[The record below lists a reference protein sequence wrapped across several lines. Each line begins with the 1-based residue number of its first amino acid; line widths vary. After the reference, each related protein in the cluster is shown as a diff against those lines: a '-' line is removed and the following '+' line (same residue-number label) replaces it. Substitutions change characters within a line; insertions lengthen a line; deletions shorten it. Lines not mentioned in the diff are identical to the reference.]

1 MAASPQEPLVRLGL
15 FSCLR
20 QAMPMN
26 IPGWKP
32 VSNHQGGPFDQVDK
46 CAERLP
52 GDGMNAPSHTSQVPT
67 EPNPETKLAVNN
79 N

>member
-1 MAASPQEPLVRLGL
+1 MAVSHQEPLVRLVL

-26 IPGWKP
+26 VPGWEP
-32 VSNHQGGPFDQVDK
+32 VSIHQGGPFDKVAE

-52 GDGMNAPSHTSQVPT
+52 GDGMDAPPRQYH
-67 EPNPETKLAVNN
+67 
-79 N
+79 